1 MNCPSTKDGF
11 VAMPLDEFE
20 ELLELAAERGARRAL
35 ADVGLVDENAA
46 QDVREL
52 RSLLGALQ
60 VAKRTALQTAV
71 RLFTTGLVLALMA
84 GAAVK
89 FNLFEGD

>member
-1 MNCPSTKDGF
+1 
-11 VAMPLDEFE
+11 
-20 ELLELAAERGARRAL
+20 
-35 ADVGLVDENAA
+35 
-46 QDVREL
+46 
-52 RSLLGALQ
+52 

-89 FNLFEGD
+89 FKLFEGE

>member
-1 MNCPSTKDGF
+1 MTSTNHPAVDITPPESADGQSARLASERVPAFRRNHCPPSSEC
-11 VAMPLDEFE
+11 A
-20 ELLELAAERGARRAL
+20 
-35 ADVGLVDENAA
+35 
-46 QDVREL
+46 VREL

-89 FNLFEGD
+89 FKLFEGE